1 MNNAVPENI
10 LEIINRTR
18 NTTTKFRSP
27 ACQAFEGPEC
37 KLIHADFKCLH
48 LILKTL
54 CAKAKILMNQD
65 RHKKHLFNWDYVIT
79 TCFQFYK
86 QNLSSPHLQ
95 VAFLSRISSWNRQN
109 KAIWVVVSSNSQ
121 AYAEPFFRKLKEP
134 NEDFLTTPPEKAHLS
149 GKAFLQ

>member
-18 NTTTKFRSP
+18 NITAKFRSP

-37 KLIHADFKCLH
+37 KLIHADLKCLH
-48 LILKTL
+48 LIFKTP
-54 CAKAKILMNQD
+54 CAKAKIFLNQD

-79 TCFQFYK
+79 TCSQFYK

-95 VAFLSRISSWNRQN
+95 VALLSRISSWNRQN
-109 KAIWVVVSSNSQ
+109 KATRVVVSYNSQ

-134 NEDFLTTPPEKAHLS
+134 KEDFLTAPPEKARLS